1 MLKETLLKVR
11 FALIALSL
19 ATTATASFASTAFHI
34 SHSQEEG
41 VTFVPSHLGNTV
53 SREDVQKNVLVA
65 QQDGSLHWISR
76 GYPASYPLINASVST
91 KSRQQVLD
99 ELQSAQKL
107 PTTTKGVRDL
117 GGEIGW
123 VEAHQ
128 AP

>member
-1 MLKETLLKVR
+1 MKVR

-19 ATTATASFASTAFHI
+19 AATATASLASTAYHT
-34 SHSQEEG
+34 SPTQEEG
-41 VTFVPSHLGNTV
+41 ATFVPSHLGNAV
-53 SREDVQKNVLVA
+53 SREDVQKNVLIA

-76 GYPASYPLINASVST
+76 GYPATYPLVKAPVLT

-99 ELQSAQKL
+99 ELQAAQKR
-107 PTTTKGVRDL
+107 PTATNGVRDL

>member
-1 MLKETLLKVR
+1 MKVR
-11 FALIALSL
+11 FALIALGL
-19 ATTATASFASTAFHI
+19 ATAATASLSSTVYHT
-34 SHSQEEG
+34 SPTQEEG
-41 VTFVPSHLGNTV
+41 VTFVPSHLGNAV
-53 SREDVQKNVLVA
+53 SREDVQRNVLVA

-76 GYPASYPLINASVST
+76 GYPATYPLVKAPVST

-99 ELQSAQKL
+99 ELQAAQKR
-107 PTTTKGVRDL
+107 PATANGVRDL

>member
-1 MLKETLLKVR
+1 MKVR
-11 FALIALSL
+11 FALIALGL
-19 ATTATASFASTAFHI
+19 ATAATASLASTAYHT
-34 SHSQEEG
+34 SPTQEEG
-41 VTFVPSHLGNTV
+41 ATFVPSHLGNAV
-53 SREDVQKNVLVA
+53 SREDVQKNVLIA

-76 GYPASYPLINASVST
+76 GYPATYPLVKAPVST

-99 ELQSAQKL
+99 ELQSAQKR
-107 PTTTKGVRDL
+107 PTATNGVRDL